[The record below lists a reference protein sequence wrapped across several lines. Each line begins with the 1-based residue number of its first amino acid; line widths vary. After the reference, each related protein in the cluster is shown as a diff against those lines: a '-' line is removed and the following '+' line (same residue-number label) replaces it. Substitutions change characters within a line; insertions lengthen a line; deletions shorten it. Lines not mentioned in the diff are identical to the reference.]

1 MLRGGAQ
8 KNGQL
13 LSRLKL
19 FGGGPHTNQS
29 TTLYIYTHWLFNMC
43 HLSSFLAVYIFP
55 SAALALVRSIFFV
68 VSLYVFRF
76 AFFEQVCNY
85 ECSGDLSPKACL

>member
-29 TTLYIYTHWLFNMC
+29 ITLPMNYLMGIGQEKTLVSWPMDANLEKQ
-43 HLSSFLAVYIFP
+43 LAYHVLRRYGCGVEMLRGISVKHP
-55 SAALALVRSIFFV
+55 RT
-68 VSLYVFRF
+68 
-76 AFFEQVCNY
+76 
-85 ECSGDLSPKACL
+85 